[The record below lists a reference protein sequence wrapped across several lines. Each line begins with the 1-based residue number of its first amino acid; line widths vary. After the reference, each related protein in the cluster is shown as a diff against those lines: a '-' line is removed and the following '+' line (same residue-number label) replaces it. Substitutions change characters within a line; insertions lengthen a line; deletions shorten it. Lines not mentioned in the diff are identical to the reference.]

1 MQTEENKNIVRRLW
15 VEVWNQNKLN
25 VCDEIFDP
33 GYARHEKAWVPIVR
47 NAFPDTHITI
57 EDMIAEDDRVV
68 TRYIFTGTHQAEF
81 WGIPPTGKSV
91 EIKGIWIHRLANQC
105 IVEGRDWGLM
115 DIYGMM
121 RQLGVSNE

>member
-1 MQTEENKNIVRRLW
+1 MEMRTPVGLCTPDFIAHIGDYPEMDLQAFQQYQK
-15 VEVWNQNKLN
+15 KY
-25 VCDEIFDP
+25 
-33 GYARHEKAWVPIVR
+33 YA
-47 NAFPDTHITI
+47 AFSNTSITI

-68 TRYIFTGTHQAEF
+68 TRYIFTGTHQADF

>member
-15 VEVWNQNKLN
+15 EEVWNQNKLN

-33 GYARHEKAWVPIVR
+33 EYARHEKEWVPIVR

-68 TRYIFTGTHQAEF
+68 TRYFFTGTHQADF
-81 WGIPPTGKSV
+81 WGVPPTGKTV
-91 EIKGIWIHRLANQC
+91 KIKGIWIHRLANHR
-105 IVEGRDWGLM
+105 IVEGRDWGLI
-115 DIYGMM
+115 DVYGMM
-121 RQLGVSNE
+121 KQLGVM